1 MKEEFFRDVKGQA
14 NLPKWFSSIFNMIK
28 NPASGR
34 LIIQLPDQRKFL
46 IQGEKTGANAF
57 IVVKNEH
64 FFSRLVREGQNGF
77 SESYMDGWWD
87 TPDLQSVLDFFLLAG
102 DDIYDNLIGTN
113 IVRLYERLNY
123 WLKSNWKFQARKNI
137 SYHYDLGNQFYRE
150 WLDKTMTYSSALFK
164 NKKEILSTAQTN
176 KYESICRNL
185 NLKEGDS
192 VL

>member
-1 MKEEFFRDVKGQA
+1 MKEQFLNDVKGQP
-14 NLPKWFSSIFNMIK
+14 NLPRWFSSIFKMIQSPK
-28 NPASGR
+28 AGS
-34 LIIQLPDQRKFL
+34 LIIQLPDNRKF
-46 IQGEKTGANAF
+46 IVESKKPGANAY

-87 TPDLQSVLDFFLLAG
+87 TPDLQAVLDFFLLAG
-102 DDIYDNLIGTN
+102 DDFYDDLIGASV
-113 IVRLYERLNY
+113 VRLYERLNH

-164 NKKEILSTAQTN
+164 NKREVLSTAQKN
-176 KYESICRNL
+176 KYE
-185 NLKEGDS
+185 
-192 VL
+192 